1 MRATAPLVLAAAMT
15 AISCTVSSGGLG
27 VTPDEERS
35 EAGPSGRVAPDPS
48 GFAGMTNDAGVRPP
62 MASADAGAILADAAA
77 APTVPPPPPPTS
89 APPPASPPDAGPAA
103 PPSVP
108 TEARVLRIHDL
119 KVGRLVARVVHA
131 HELDAAAG
139 SPGLVLPPEPDAL
152 LKLQLGSRDLEVAE
166 LTVDILYAHDIKA
179 GWVHIDRTHAR
190 IKKKEHGQ
198 GED

>member
-15 AISCTVSSGGLG
+15 AISCTVSSGGLE
-27 VTPDEERS
+27 VTPDG

-48 GFAGMTNDAGVRPP
+48 GFAGMANDAGARPP
-62 MASADAGAILADAAA
+62 AISSDARPIPADAAA
-77 APTVPPPPPPTS
+77 PTALPPPPPPTS
-89 APPPASPPDAGPAA
+89 TPPPASPPDAGPAT
-103 PPSVP
+103 PPPAP
-108 TEARVLRIHDL
+108 TEARVLRVHDL

-152 LKLQLGSRDLEVAE
+152 LKLQLGSRDLDAAE
-166 LTVDILYAHDIKA
+166 LTVDVLFAHDIKA
-179 GWVHIDRTHAR
+179 GWVHIDTTHAR
-190 IKKKEHGQ
+190 IKKKGHDQGQ